1 MSLIQAIG
9 GLIGKMLAPLLIF
22 LVGEDRGKRK
32 AKLEITEKEN
42 EILKAQRDND
52 VSDVSAARAHWV
64 RKRKRDGDK

>member
-1 MSLIQAIG
+1 MSLIQALG
-9 GLIGKMLAPLLIF
+9 GLIGKILAPLLIL

-52 VSDVSAARAHWV
+52 ISDVSGARAHWV